1 MITMCKVY
9 EFPNQKGLPKEEVE
23 LLEMLGEAYIKA
35 LYNTLDKMLGSGCSQ
50 EEMEEVNVLVHDAFV
65 KGMFKAIDE
74 YEGS

>member
-1 MITMCKVY
+1 MCKVY
-9 EFPNQKGLPKEEVE
+9 EFPKQLELPKEESE
-23 LLEMLGEAYIKA
+23 LIEMLGEAYVKA
-35 LYNTLDKMLGSGCSQ
+35 LYNSLDKILGSGCSQ